1 MYIEDVYT
9 LKKRDIM
16 KQHHTT
22 HLRFFLLC
30 LFSLF
35 LFSDVVAQKPGL
47 VPLDSLITVGYATG
61 SIKNLSGFVEKI
73 TELQMNRDQI
83 TNPLDAIRGRVPGL
97 TIQRGTNGQAA
108 LDAVRLRGTTSLTS
122 GNDPLIIV
130 DGVFGDLNMLT
141 SIYPTDIESFTILK
155 DASETAQYGSR
166 GASGVIEVT
175 TKKGISG
182 KTRVSY
188 NGSFG
193 ITSVYKNLSM
203 LSANGFRQVADERG
217 LSILDLGNN
226 TDFQKEIEQTGFQQ
240 NHHVAF
246 YGGSDASSY
255 RVSLGYVDRQ
265 GVIQNQDMR
274 NFTSNMNM
282 SQNIF
287 GNFIRCELGMF
298 GSVQKNHNLFDYQ
311 KTFYSAA
318 TFNPTFPNHKNTE
331 TGSWDQITSASQI
344 TNPLAWM
351 EVKDHDATSHIST
364 HARLTF
370 NLMDDLKLVMF
381 GAYTYNIVENSQY
394 LPTSVW
400 AHGQAYKGTKKME
413 SLLGNLM
420 LSYKKNWRKHFFDV
434 LALAELQKETYTGYY
449 TTVTN
454 FSSDQFGYDNLQA
467 GAIRLW
473 EGTNSYYEEPH
484 LASFMG
490 RFNYTYADRYIL
502 TVNARTDASSKFGS
516 NHKWGFFPSVS
527 AAWAVSE
534 EEFMKRIPLVD
545 NLKLRV
551 GYGLAGNQNGID
563 SYTTLGLVRPNGVV
577 PVGNS
582 AVVTLGEMQNI
593 NPDLKWEVKHTFN
606 AGADLGMF
614 GNRLLL
620 SVNYYNSKTTDMLYL
635 YNVSVPPFT
644 YNTLLANIGS
654 MRNSGTEIA
663 IGITPLKTPDME
675 LNINANITFQRNK
688 LLSLSGTY
696 NGENI
701 SAPEYKSLASLDGA
715 GFHGGYNHIV
725 YQIVGQPLG
734 VFYLPHSNG
743 LVSDGDGGYTYGI
756 ADLNGGGISLED
768 GEDRYVAGQAVPKT
782 LLGSNISFRYKRFDI
797 SVQIN
802 GAFGHKVYNGTSLTY
817 MNMNI
822 FPDYNVMEEAP
833 RRNIKDQTATDYWL
847 EKGDYVN
854 FDYLTIGW
862 NVPLAKAQKYI
873 RSLRLAFTVNNLAT
887 ISGYS
892 GLSPMIN
899 SSTVNSTLGVD
910 DKRGY
915 PLARTYTVG
924 LSINF

>member
-1 MYIEDVYT
+1 
-9 LKKRDIM
+9 M

-22 HLRFFLLC
+22 HLRFSLLC

-35 LFSDVVAQKPGL
+35 LFSDVVAQKSGL

-61 SIKNLSGFVEKI
+61 SIKNLSGSVEKI

-203 LSANGFRQVADERG
+203 LSANGFRQVAGERG

-240 NHHVAF
+240 NHHIAF

-265 GVIQNQDMR
+265 GVIQNQDMK

-582 AVVTLGEMQNI
+582 AVVTLGKMQNI

-688 LLSLSGTY
+688 LLSLSGVY

-873 RSLRLAFTVNNLAT
+873 RSLRLALTVNNLAT

>member
-1 MYIEDVYT
+1 
-9 LKKRDIM
+9 M

-22 HLRFFLLC
+22 HLRFSLLC

-35 LFSDVVAQKPGL
+35 LFSDVVAQKSGL

-61 SIKNLSGFVEKI
+61 SIKNLSGSVEKI

-203 LSANGFRQVADERG
+203 LSANGFRQVAGERG

-240 NHHVAF
+240 NHHIAF

-265 GVIQNQDMR
+265 GVIQNQDMK

-502 TVNARTDASSKFGS
+502 TVNARTDASSKFGN
-516 NHKWGFFPSVS
+516 NHKWGFFPSIS

-688 LLSLSGTY
+688 LLSLSGVY

-768 GEDRYVAGQAVPKT
+768 GEDRYVAGQAVPRT

-833 RRNIKDQTATDYWL
+833 WRNIKDQTATDYWL

-862 NVPLAKAQKYI
+862 NVPLVKAQKYI

>member
-1 MYIEDVYT
+1 
-9 LKKRDIM
+9 M

-61 SIKNLSGFVEKI
+61 SIKNLSGSVEKI

-203 LSANGFRQVADERG
+203 LSANGFRQVAGERG

-240 NHHVAF
+240 NHHIAF

-287 GNFIRCELGMF
+287 GNFICCELGMF

-688 LLSLSGTY
+688 LLSLSGVY

>member
-1 MYIEDVYT
+1 
-9 LKKRDIM
+9 M

-61 SIKNLSGFVEKI
+61 SIKNLSGSVEKI

-203 LSANGFRQVADERG
+203 LSANGFRQVAGERG

-873 RSLRLAFTVNNLAT
+873 RSLRLALTVNNLAT

>member
-1 MYIEDVYT
+1 
-9 LKKRDIM
+9 M

-22 HLRFFLLC
+22 HLRFSLLC

-35 LFSDVVAQKPGL
+35 LFSDVVAQKSGL

-61 SIKNLSGFVEKI
+61 SIKNLSGSVEKI

-203 LSANGFRQVADERG
+203 LSANGFRQVAGERG

-240 NHHVAF
+240 NHHIAF

-688 LLSLSGTY
+688 LLSLSGVY

>member
-1 MYIEDVYT
+1 
-9 LKKRDIM
+9 M

-35 LFSDVVAQKPGL
+35 LFSDVVAQKSGL

-61 SIKNLSGFVEKI
+61 SIKNLSGSVEKI

-203 LSANGFRQVADERG
+203 LSANGFRQVAGERG

-240 NHHVAF
+240 NHHIAF

-265 GVIQNQDMR
+265 GVIQNQDMK

-502 TVNARTDASSKFGS
+502 TVNARTDASSKFGN

-688 LLSLSGTY
+688 LLSLSGVY

>member
-1 MYIEDVYT
+1 
-9 LKKRDIM
+9 M

-22 HLRFFLLC
+22 HLRFSLLC

-35 LFSDVVAQKPGL
+35 LFSDVVAQKSGL

-61 SIKNLSGFVEKI
+61 SIKNLSGSVEKI

-203 LSANGFRQVADERG
+203 LSANGFRQVAGERG

-240 NHHVAF
+240 NHHIAF

-265 GVIQNQDMR
+265 GVIQNQDMK

-502 TVNARTDASSKFGS
+502 TVNARTDASSKFGN

-688 LLSLSGTY
+688 LLSLSGVY

-862 NVPLAKAQKYI
+862 NVPLVKAQKYI

>member
-1 MYIEDVYT
+1 
-9 LKKRDIM
+9 M

-35 LFSDVVAQKPGL
+35 LFSDVVAQKSGL

-61 SIKNLSGFVEKI
+61 SIKNLSGSVEKI

-203 LSANGFRQVADERG
+203 LSANGFRQVAGERG

-240 NHHVAF
+240 NHHIAF

-265 GVIQNQDMR
+265 GVIQNQDMK

-688 LLSLSGTY
+688 LLSLSGVY

>member
-1 MYIEDVYT
+1 
-9 LKKRDIM
+9 M

-22 HLRFFLLC
+22 HLRFSLLC

-35 LFSDVVAQKPGL
+35 LFSDVVAQKSGL

-61 SIKNLSGFVEKI
+61 SIKNLSGSVEKI

-203 LSANGFRQVADERG
+203 LSANGFRQVAGERG

-240 NHHVAF
+240 NHHIAF

-265 GVIQNQDMR
+265 GVIQNQDMK

-420 LSYKKNWRKHFFDV
+420 LSCKKNWRKHFFDV

-502 TVNARTDASSKFGS
+502 TVNARTDASSKFGN

-688 LLSLSGTY
+688 LLSLSGVY

-873 RSLRLAFTVNNLAT
+873 RSLRLALTVNNLAT

>member
-1 MYIEDVYT
+1 
-9 LKKRDIM
+9 M

-35 LFSDVVAQKPGL
+35 LFSDVVAQKSGL
-47 VPLDSLITVGYATG
+47 APLDSLITVGYATG
-61 SIKNLSGFVEKI
+61 SIKNLSGSVEKI

-141 SIYPTDIESFTILK
+141 SIYPTDIENFTILK

-203 LSANGFRQVADERG
+203 LSANGFRQVAGERG

-240 NHHVAF
+240 NHHIAF

-688 LLSLSGTY
+688 LLSLSGVY

-743 LVSDGDGGYTYGI
+743 LVSDGDGGYIYGI

-873 RSLRLAFTVNNLAT
+873 RSLRLALTVNNLAT

>member
-1 MYIEDVYT
+1 
-9 LKKRDIM
+9 M

-22 HLRFFLLC
+22 HLRFSLLC
-30 LFSLF
+30 IFSLF
-35 LFSDVVAQKPGL
+35 LFSDVVAQKSGL

-61 SIKNLSGFVEKI
+61 SIKNLSGSVEKI

-203 LSANGFRQVADERG
+203 LSANGFRQVAGERG

-240 NHHVAF
+240 NHHIAF

-265 GVIQNQDMR
+265 GVIQNQDMK

-606 AGADLGMF
+606 AGVDLGMF

-688 LLSLSGTY
+688 LLSLSGVY

-873 RSLRLAFTVNNLAT
+873 RSLRLALTVNNLAT

>member
-1 MYIEDVYT
+1 
-9 LKKRDIM
+9 M

-61 SIKNLSGFVEKI
+61 SIKNLSGSVEKI

-203 LSANGFRQVADERG
+203 LSANGFRQVAGERG

-802 GAFGHKVYNGTSLTY
+802 GAFGHKVYYGTSLTY

>member
-1 MYIEDVYT
+1 
-9 LKKRDIM
+9 M

-35 LFSDVVAQKPGL
+35 LFSDVVAQKLGL

-61 SIKNLSGFVEKI
+61 SIKNLSGSVEKI

-203 LSANGFRQVADERG
+203 LSANGFRQVAGERG

-502 TVNARTDASSKFGS
+502 TVNARTDASSKFGN

-688 LLSLSGTY
+688 LLSLSGAY

>member
-1 MYIEDVYT
+1 
-9 LKKRDIM
+9 M

-22 HLRFFLLC
+22 HLRFSLLC

-35 LFSDVVAQKPGL
+35 LFSDVVAQKSGL

-61 SIKNLSGFVEKI
+61 SIKNLSGSVEKI

-203 LSANGFRQVADERG
+203 LSANGFRQVAGERG

-282 SQNIF
+282 SQNIL

-892 GLSPMIN
+892 GLSPMVN

>member
-1 MYIEDVYT
+1 
-9 LKKRDIM
+9 M

-22 HLRFFLLC
+22 HLRFSLLC

-61 SIKNLSGFVEKI
+61 SIKNLSGSVEKI

-203 LSANGFRQVADERG
+203 LSANGFRQVAGERG

-282 SQNIF
+282 SQNIL

-715 GFHGGYNHIV
+715 GFHGGYNHSV

>member
-1 MYIEDVYT
+1 
-9 LKKRDIM
+9 M

-22 HLRFFLLC
+22 HLRFSLLC

-61 SIKNLSGFVEKI
+61 SIKNLSGSVEKI

-203 LSANGFRQVADERG
+203 LSANGFRQVAGERG

-282 SQNIF
+282 SQNIL